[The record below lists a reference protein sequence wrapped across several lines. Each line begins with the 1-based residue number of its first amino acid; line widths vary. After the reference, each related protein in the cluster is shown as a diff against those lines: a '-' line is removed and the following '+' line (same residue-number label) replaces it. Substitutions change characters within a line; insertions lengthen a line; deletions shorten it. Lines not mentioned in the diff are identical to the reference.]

1 MPRVVHCH
9 PYHLQK
15 TNDTMFPQT
24 PGTKNGQKFLC
35 SLLQNAAG
43 FYKVISTRYY

>member
-1 MPRVVHCH
+1 
-9 PYHLQK
+9 
-15 TNDTMFPQT
+15 MFPQT